1 MVQFHHRILFLLT
14 AVLPLCASAQPDKR
28 WTLQPDSTVVVHF
41 EDVKR
46 WATNRV
52 AQNLATHSAV
62 LEIGALNGQV
72 QTLRTIADTERQ
84 SKEAMRAAWEGCE
97 AERADL
103 MVDRDRWK
111 GKAQRRNRNTLIF
124 TLAGVALGVILA
136 R

>member
-1 MVQFHHRILFLLT
+1 MKALLFLL
-14 AVLPLCASAQPDKR
+14 LPLCASAQPDKR

-72 QTLRTIADTERQ
+72 SSLRRIADTERQ

-97 AERADL
+97 TERADL
-103 MVDRDRWK
+103 LVDKDKWRA
-111 GKAQRRNRNTLIF
+111 KAQRSNRNALLY
-124 TLAGVALGVILA
+124 TLAGVLVGIILT

>member
-1 MVQFHHRILFLLT
+1 MKALLFLL
-14 AVLPLCASAQPDKR
+14 LPLCVSAQPDKR

-103 MVDRDRWK
+103 LVDRDRWK
-111 GKAQRRNRNTLIF
+111 GKAKGRGRNTVLWMAAA
-124 TLAGVALGVILA
+124 LVAGILVAQ
-136 R
+136 

>member
-1 MVQFHHRILFLLT
+1 MKPLLFLL
-14 AVLPLCASAQPDKR
+14 LPLCASAQPDKR

-72 QTLRTIADTERQ
+72 QTLRTIADAERT

-103 MVDRDRWK
+103 LVDKDKWRA
-111 GKAQRRNRNTLIF
+111 KAQRRNRNALLY
-124 TLAGVALGVILA
+124 TLAGVLVGIILTQ
-136 R
+136 

>member
-1 MVQFHHRILFLLT
+1 MKPLLFLL
-14 AVLPLCASAQPDKR
+14 LPLCASAQPDKR

-46 WATNRV
+46 WATNRL

-72 QTLRTIADTERQ
+72 SSLRRIADTERT

-97 AERADL
+97 TERADL
-103 MVDRDRWK
+103 LVDKDKWRA
-111 GKAQRRNRNTLIF
+111 KAQRRNRNALLY
-124 TLAGVALGVILA
+124 TLAGVLVGIILT

>member
-1 MVQFHHRILFLLT
+1 MKALLFLLI
-14 AVLPLCASAQPDKR
+14 PLCASAQTDKR

-72 QTLRTIADTERQ
+72 SSLRKIADTERQ
-84 SKEAMRAAWEGCE
+84 SKEAMRAAWDGCE
-97 AERADL
+97 TERADL
-103 MVDRDRWK
+103 LVDKDKWRA
-111 GKAQRRNRNTLIF
+111 KAQRRNRNALLY
-124 TLAGVALGVILA
+124 TLAGVLVGIILT

>member
-1 MVQFHHRILFLLT
+1 MKSLLFLL
-14 AVLPLCASAQPDKR
+14 LPLTLTAQPDKR

-72 QTLRTIADTERQ
+72 SSLRRIADTERQ

-97 AERADL
+97 TERADL
-103 MVDRDRWK
+103 LVDKDKWRA
-111 GKAQRRNRNTLIF
+111 KAQRRNRNALLY
-124 TLAGVALGVILA
+124 TLAGVLVGIILT

>member
-1 MVQFHHRILFLLT
+1 MKALLFLL
-14 AVLPLCASAQPDKR
+14 LPLCASAQPDKR

-41 EDVKR
+41 DDVKR

-72 QTLRTIADTERQ
+72 SSLRRIADTERQ

-97 AERADL
+97 TERADL
-103 MVDRDRWK
+103 LVDKDKWRA
-111 GKAQRRNRNTLIF
+111 KAQRRNRNALLY
-124 TLAGVALGVILA
+124 TLAGVLVGIILT

>member
-1 MVQFHHRILFLLT
+1 MKALLLFLL
-14 AVLPLCASAQPDKR
+14 PLTLTAQPDKR

-72 QTLRTIADTERQ
+72 SSLRRIADTERQ

-97 AERADL
+97 TERADL
-103 MVDRDRWK
+103 LVDKDKWRA
-111 GKAQRRNRNTLIF
+111 KAQRRNRNALLY
-124 TLAGVALGVILA
+124 TLAGVLVGIILT

>member
-1 MVQFHHRILFLLT
+1 MKALLFLL
-14 AVLPLCASAQPDKR
+14 LPLCASAQPDKR

-72 QTLRTIADTERQ
+72 SSLRRIADTERQ

-97 AERADL
+97 TERADL
-103 MVDRDRWK
+103 LVDKDKWRA
-111 GKAQRRNRNTLIF
+111 KAQRRNRNALLY
-124 TLAGVALGVILA
+124 TLAGVLVGIILT

>member
-1 MVQFHHRILFLLT
+1 MKALLFLL
-14 AVLPLCASAQPDKR
+14 LPLCVSAQPDKR

-41 EDVKR
+41 DDVKR

-72 QTLRTIADTERQ
+72 SSLRRIADTERQ

-97 AERADL
+97 TERADL
-103 MVDRDRWK
+103 LVDKDKWRA
-111 GKAQRRNRNTLIF
+111 KAQRRNRNALLY
-124 TLAGVALGVILA
+124 TLAGVLVGIILT